1 MMRNFR
7 TKFFECLE
15 FSHSFWRGSAEE
27 NLENK
32 RLPDAII
39 YGVRKGGTRAL
50 LEFLRIHP
58 KAPILSHINLFG
70 SLLRTSFDH
79 LKNRVSTYVKYIYLL
94 FSYYFHCISYNISFS
109 LNRSIRFL
117 PLIGRFTFSIA
128 MILFKM
134 ETGHGTGNKWRL
146 VPMTKFQ
153 SKKLRDIL
161 LFAKLSDEW
170 RLNNLY
176 IYIISY

>member
-58 KAPILSHINLFG
+58 KAPILSYINHQFIILI
-70 SLLRTSFDH
+70 SYYSNLYYRTF
-79 LKNRVSTYVKYIYLL
+79 LL
-94 FSYYFHCISYNISFS
+94 F
-109 LNRSIRFL
+109 LNRSIRFR

-128 MILFKM
+128 MILFKT
-134 ETGHGTGNKWRL
+134 ETGHGTENKWRL
-146 VPMTKFQ
+146 VLMTKFQ
-153 SKKLRDIL
+153 SKKLRDTL
-161 LFAKLSDEW
+161 LFEKPSDEW
-170 RLNNLY
+170 RLNNLQNLKKY
-176 IYIISY
+176 QIFCIMSSKSSFESLKH